1 MQRKFFGTWG
11 CGGQDLA
18 LMLPERK
25 VPHWVAMVVA
35 VVLASCPGQVL
46 WWTRCTRLHR
56 AAYSLCWGEPQ
67 GIISWEEADGLS
79 QPGLPWSAW

>member
-25 VPHWVAMVVA
+25 VPHWVAVVVA
-35 VVLASCPGQVL
+35 VVLASWPGAGAVVDQVH
-46 WWTRCTRLHR
+46 TFTQS
-56 AAYSLCWGEPQ
+56 SLLFVLG
-67 GIISWEEADGLS
+67 
-79 QPGLPWSAW
+79 